1 MWNVH
6 IVIDTNSASE
16 LATGVT
22 SLKTF
27 ATGFPGIKPTVHD
40 TARHGEQMRYV
51 KQWCL
56 DNDAV
61 YSRHLGAFKKSD
73 DIYSEIMRRST
84 QPTVIMFGDCVFYQD
99 MRGTVVNKWFK
110 GFLVPPSDKGTS
122 STTFPDYKVIKESY
136 YGEHLLFIKEPV
148 KGWAKVQ
155 SMIEEFD
162 SFYRLWSPSYVIRD
176 GYIYEEPKGLTY
188 PVWKTESE
196 AFSADDLSKY
206 DTIKGGGKYTMIQKE
221 LIDSGQTALANTHM
235 TYVNAAIAEDW
246 PSIVGARTAMYL
258 T

>member
-6 IVIDTNSASE
+6 IIIDTHSASE

-27 ATGFPGIKPTVHD
+27 TTGFPGIKPTVHD
-40 TARHGEQMRYV
+40 TCRTYEQTVYV
-51 KQWCL
+51 KKWCE

-61 YSRHLGAFKKSD
+61 YSRSLGAFKKMD
-73 DIYSEIMRRST
+73 VIYTDILRRST
-84 QPTVIMFGDCVFYQD
+84 QPTVEMNGNCVFYQD

-110 GFLVPPSDKGTS
+110 GFLVPSGEGLK
-122 STTFPDYKVIKESY
+122 STVFPDYKTVRESAY
-136 YGEHLLFIKEPV
+136 CHSLTFIKEPEKLWNKVV
-148 KGWAKVQ
+148 K
-155 SMIEEFD
+155 ITNDFD
-162 SFYRLWSPSYVIRD
+162 GNYKIWQNAYVIRD
-176 GYIYEEPKGLTY
+176 GYIYMEPEGFTY

-196 AFSADDLSKY
+196 SFSDSDLSKY
-206 DTIKGGGKYTMIQKE
+206 DTIKGGGKYTVVQKDLTDRGE
-221 LIDSGQTALANTHM
+221 TALANTHM